1 MAAITRAALEF
12 DASWLAALRAKANQ
26 PRLRPRVPLLAGAGA
41 VGSILPDF
49 MHKIGLWPASHV
61 HSLLLKEELSTPGY
75 GAEQA
80 WRIQGDV
87 TTTLHQLAHAL
98 RDANVGHVAR
108 YWPPA
113 TCT

>member
-1 MAAITRAALEF
+1 MT
-12 DASWLAALRAKANQ
+12 LAALAFDAIWLSALRARANQ

-41 VGSILPDF
+41 VGSILSDL
-49 MHKIGLWPASHV
+49 MHQISLWPSSHV

-113 TCT
+113 PCI

>member
-1 MAAITRAALEF
+1 MSAITRAALEF

-26 PRLRPRVPLLAGAGA
+26 PRLRPLVPLLAGAGA

-49 MHKIGLWPASHV
+49 MHKIGLSPASYMN
-61 HSLLLKEELSTPGY
+61 SLLLKEEFLIPEHGS
-75 GAEQA
+75 EQA

-113 TCT
+113 PCT